1 MKKIKILIAN
11 KYFLVNY
18 AIKCILARIKGF
30 EVYGVSE
37 QEVLAEIAAI
47 KPDLLIVE
55 IDMLKSDTES
65 LLCEVRRIDPKL
77 KIIVL
82 LDILNKEKLVELLQ
96 CNLDGYMLKNVSRE
110 ELIDAATSVYRG
122 EKYYSKEIQLLMH
135 ERVVEKISAEE
146 SENGMGKL
154 STRESEIYELIVGG
168 MTNKQIAHNLFLSKH
183 TVITHRRNIMKK
195 LNVNNTFQLI
205 LAAKRSPV
213 SYGD

>member
-18 AIKCILARIKGF
+18 AIKCILTRIKGF
-30 EVYGVSE
+30 EVYGVPE
-37 QEVLAEIAAI
+37 QDVLAEIATI

-55 IDMLKSDTES
+55 IDILRSNTQS
-65 LLCEVRRIDPKL
+65 LLAEVRQIDPTL

-96 CNLDGYMLKNVSRE
+96 CKLDGYMLKNVSRE
-110 ELIDAATSVYRG
+110 ELIDAATSVDRG

-135 ERVVEKISAEE
+135 ESVVEKVSAGE
-146 SENGMGKL
+146 SENGIGQL
-154 STRESEIYELIVGG
+154 STRENEIYELIVGG

-195 LNVNNTFQLI
+195 LNVNSTSQLI
-205 LAAKRSPV
+205 LAAKRSPA